1 MLCIIILSF
10 QKLTTSW
17 KLSCQVGKLTRDLSC
32 PVWNG
37 SCPVD
42 ILTKIQKKKKS
53 WLYSDVIMGDS
64 IWNHQPHN
72 CLLSRLFRGR
82 SKKTSKLHVTGLCVR
97 NSRGTSEFSA
107 QMASNAENVSIWWH
121 HHDKFDC
128 FQVSV
133 RQSGWGN
140 IVALYLGFGMLLI
153 ATVLISIWFCIMP
166 DLPPHWVHF
175 MIQHYGWFI
184 NCTQIGDFNTKA
196 VMS

>member
-53 WLYSDVIMGDS
+53 WLYSDIIMGDS

-97 NSRGTSEFSA
+97 NSRGPVNSPHKWPVTRKMFPFDDIIMINLIVFKFLWGSLDE
-107 QMASNAENVSIWWH
+107 EILLPCIWVLA
-121 HHDKFDC
+121 C
-128 FQVSV
+128 F
-133 RQSGWGN
+133 W
-140 IVALYLGFGMLLI
+140 
-153 ATVLISIWFCIMP
+153 
-166 DLPPHWVHF
+166 
-175 MIQHYGWFI
+175 
-184 NCTQIGDFNTKA
+184 
-196 VMS
+196 